1 MVYFGQILHTYYLF
15 ILTLFRRWYANRL
28 RRFFKHHFGWSRYFS
43 ENAHNFERHVIH
55 VF

>member
-1 MVYFGQILHTYYLF
+1 MVYFDQILRTYYLF
-15 ILTLFRRWYANRL
+15 ILTLC
-28 RRFFKHHFGWSRYFS
+28 KTVTTHHFGRSRYFS